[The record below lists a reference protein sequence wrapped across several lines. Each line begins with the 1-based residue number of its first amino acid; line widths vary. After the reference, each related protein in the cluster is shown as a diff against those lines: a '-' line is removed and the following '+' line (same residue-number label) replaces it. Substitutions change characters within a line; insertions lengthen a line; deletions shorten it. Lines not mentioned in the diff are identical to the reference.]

1 MSCSVHDLQLALSTP
16 LGSVWLHRCREPAQH
31 CLARNYFTP
40 VFDAGLR
47 PRDLIYVIAGAE
59 RRPLG
64 QADDAP
70 QDALLRVE
78 AVTRNPDCVT
88 VSLLLMSPVVIGLI
102 PAMRVAL
109 YFLPQL
115 LVANR
120 LSHRSHKLP
129 YYRITSTTRNLAFLV
144 MSLVVLFGSGL
155 EPGLVALVVVA
166 MVAINATAGGV
177 GGVPF
182 ADVTAKVVPHSR
194 LALADAIKRARA
206 VDDRVER
213 LARDRNFVALR
224 PRADWYGIDP
234 IHIRL
239 RHRRSAWREIL
250 SHFPGGEA
258 VRVPRA
264 TVLQTLYLRTRI
276 PERRRLLGFEQ
287 CGSQPSARLRDGTTV
302 AIY

>member
-1 MSCSVHDLQLALSTP
+1 VS
-16 LGSVWLHRCREPAQH
+16 G
-31 CLARNYFTP
+31 NP
-40 VFDAGLR
+40 VATTANDAG
-47 PRDLIYVIAGAE
+47 PRRVILLGASNLTKAIG
-59 RRPLG
+59 PV
-64 QADDAP
+64 
-70 QDALLRVE
+70 VE
-78 AVTRNPDCVT
+78 AVRTSWGRPLEVLAALGHGRSYGMTSGIYGRRLPGILQC
-88 VSLLLMSPVVIGLI
+88 GLWRDLAQAP
-102 PAMRVAL
+102 PAPTA
-109 YFLPQL
+109 
-115 LVANR
+115 
-120 LSHRSHKLP
+120 
-129 YYRITSTTRNLAFLV
+129 
-144 MSLVVLFGSGL
+144 
-155 EPGLVALVVVA
+155 ALVTDIGNDLLYEQPVERIAGWIEQCFDRLAEAQATTVVTLLPLDNLPS
-166 MVAINATAGGV
+166 ITL
-177 GGVPF
+177 
-182 ADVTAKVVPHSR
+182 AKFYFFRTLFVPHSR
-194 LALADAIKRARA
+194 LALADAIERARA

-213 LARDRNFVALR
+213 LALDRNFVALR